1 MMRML
6 LRWMRSEFIKWKR
19 TPIPWFHV
27 FAPVLGACLFLW
39 YFSLTGG
46 NAKNPAEKLSGYF
59 EVLSS
64 AFPTLIGLICGIAAA
79 QEEQAGGFQVMLCG
93 LRSRAAACAGT
104 LLLLVLLSA
113 GSVALAVGL
122 FAAGFRFAP
131 AGVYVRAALALW
143 GGNVFLYVLHLF
155 VGLRFGRS
163 ASIGL
168 GVAGSLI
175 SALML
180 TGLGDGIWLFV
191 PWAWSVRLCD
201 YLVLPMRYASASA
214 FAAALRSGALV
225 AAFASCAAFAV
236 FLVWF
241 GRWEG
246 ARPDE

>member
-1 MMRML
+1 MRML
-6 LRWMRSEFIKWKR
+6 LRWMRSERIKWKR
-19 TPIPWFHV
+19 TLIPWIHIA
-27 FAPVLGACLFLW
+27 APILGAFLFLW
-39 YFSLTGG
+39 YFSFTGG
-46 NAKNPAEKLSGYF
+46 NAKNPTGKIAGYL

-64 AFPTLIGLICGIAAA
+64 AFPTLIGLICGLAAG

-104 LLLLVLLSA
+104 LFLLLLFSA
-113 GSVALAVGL
+113 GSAALAVGL
-122 FAAGFRFAP
+122 FAAGFRSASAGFYIRAVFA
-131 AGVYVRAALALW
+131 VW
-143 GGNVFLYVLHLF
+143 GGNVFLYILHLF

-180 TGLGDGIWLFV
+180 TGLGDKIWLFV

-201 YLVLPMRYASASA
+201 FLVLPMRYASASA
-214 FAAALRSGALV
+214 AASAALRLGAGIAALASCV
-225 AAFASCAAFAV
+225 AFAA
-236 FLVWF
+236 LLIWF
-241 GRWEG
+241 ERWEG